1 MAEETQKKLVQFA
14 YVAKKAD
21 VTAEQLAG
29 NYANYV
35 IFAKEDK
42 AIWAQG
48 IWYDGVSPETTK
60 TIDNKI
66 NELKYFAS
74 VTDGT
79 GTKAGAPKPGAAL
92 KFIGTEGVN
101 VTVGEA
107 GVTIKFA
114 DGAIATGTANGT
126 IKVNGKDVAVQGLTQ
141 LAYTDPTTIATKSA
155 LDAVKATADSKIAN
169 VSAKTGEAVSV
180 SVTDHVA
187 TVGLN
192 INNATGD
199 NAVKL
204 EQTADGLK
212 ATVATPVTVK
222 ADDKILSK
230 ADGNVISAKVSLN
243 YNSTDK
249 TIELLGKDGVKF
261 SSIDARNFI
270 KDGMVKTASLVE
282 TAESGVTG
290 IEVPYI
296 KIEFQTTEGKAAEPV
311 RFSVKKLVDIYDGAN
326 LKLSNA
332 YVTAAAYDAPVKG
345 ESVDVAIGKLAKGV
359 ADAKASGVLSVGG
372 KAGALTLKST
382 TADKTV
388 SLAIS
393 DGGEISASLNLD
405 TSKWDAALQKV
416 SVDAASDPSLV
427 KLTVTDKASNEQKL
441 KVETVTADPS
451 TATPTTVGLALAKD
465 VHAYVEAKDASV
477 RADFAAADD
486 AIKNKVVALD
496 AAYKAA
502 DTSNL
507 NAAKAYT
514 DEKKLEITNAY
525 AAADTS
531 LKNYVDT
538 QDTSI
543 YNASKKYTDDKLT
556 WIELP
561 TKA

>member
-1 MAEETQKKLVQFA
+1 MAEEAQKKLVQFA
-14 YVAKKAD
+14 YVEKKAD
-21 VTAEQLAG
+21 VTTEQLAG
-29 NYANYV
+29 DYANYV

-48 IWYDGVSPETTK
+48 IWYDGVSPETTT
-60 TIDNKI
+60 TIDKKI
-66 NELKYFAS
+66 KELKYFAA
-74 VTDGT
+74 VTDGA
-79 GTKAGAPKPGAAL
+79 GTKAGAPNPGATL
-92 KFIGTEGVN
+92 KFIGTDGVN
-101 VTVGEA
+101 VTVGED

-126 IKVNGKDVAVQGLTQ
+126 IKVNGKDVAVHGLTE

-155 LDAVKATADSKIAN
+155 LDAVEAKADSKIAN

-180 SVTDHVA
+180 SVSDHVA

-192 INNATGD
+192 IDNATGD

-204 EQTADGLK
+204 EQTATGLK

-230 ADGNVISAKVSLN
+230 AAGNVISAEVSLN
-243 YNSTDK
+243 YNSADK
-249 TIELLGKDGVKF
+249 TIELLGKDGEKI
-261 SSIDARNFI
+261 SDIDATNFI

-282 TAESGVTG
+282 TAEKGVTG

-296 KIEFQTTEGKAAEPV
+296 KIEFQTTEGEAAEPV

-326 LKLSNA
+326 LKLSNEYA
-332 YVTAAAYDAPVKG
+332 TAAAYDAPAKG
-345 ESVDVAIGKLAKGV
+345 ESVDVAIGKLAKGI
-359 ADAKASGVLSVGG
+359 ADATASGVLSVGG

-382 TADKTV
+382 TTDKTV

-393 DGGEISASLNLD
+393 DSGEISASLNLD

-416 SVDAASDPSLV
+416 SGDAASAPSLV

-441 KVETVTADPS
+441 KVETVIADPS
-451 TATPTTVGLALAKD
+451 TATTNTVGLALAKD
-465 VHAYVEAKDASV
+465 VHAYVEAKDANL
-477 RADFAAADD
+477 RTDFAAADKVID
-486 AIKNKVVALD
+486 DKVVALD

-507 NAAKAYT
+507 TAAKAYT
-514 DEKKLEITNAY
+514 DERERAITTAY

-561 TKA
+561 KA

>member
-21 VTAEQLAG
+21 VTNEQLAG
-29 NYANYV
+29 DYANYV

-48 IWYDGVSPETTK
+48 IWYDGVSPETNK
-60 TIDNKI
+60 TIDEKI
-66 NELKYFAS
+66 NELKYFTS

-79 GTKAGAPKPGAAL
+79 GTKAGATKPGAAL

-101 VTVGEA
+101 VTVGED

-126 IKVNGKDVAVQGLTQ
+126 IKVNGKNVAVHGLTE
-141 LAYTDPTTIATKSA
+141 LAYTEPNTIATTSA
-155 LDAVKATADSKIAN
+155 LNAVKDNADSKIAN

-204 EQTADGLK
+204 EQTAAGLK

-222 ADDKILSK
+222 DDDKILSK
-230 ADGNVISAKVSLN
+230 AAGNVISAKVSLN
-243 YNSTDK
+243 YNQTDK
-249 TIELLGKDGVKF
+249 TIELLGKNGVL

-296 KIEFQTTEGKAAEPV
+296 KIEFQTTEGEAAEPI

-332 YVTAAAYDAPVKG
+332 YGTATAYDAPAQG
-345 ESVDVAIGKLAKGV
+345 DSVDVAIGKLAKGV

-382 TADKTV
+382 TTDKTV

-393 DGGEISASLNLD
+393 DSGEISASLNLD

-427 KLTVTDKASNEQKL
+427 KLTVTNKASNEQKL
-441 KVETVTADPS
+441 KVETVIADPS
-451 TATPTTVGLALAKD
+451 TATTTTVGLALAKD
-465 VHAYVEAKDASV
+465 VHAYVEAKDASL
-477 RADFAAADD
+477 RTAFADADTV
-486 AIKNKVVALD
+486 INNKVVALE

-502 DTSNL
+502 DTSIL
-507 NAAKAYT
+507 TAAKAYT
-514 DEKKLEITNAY
+514 NEREQAITTAY
-525 AAADTS
+525 TDADTS
-531 LKNYVDT
+531 LKNYVDN

>member
-21 VTAEQLAG
+21 VTTEQLAG

-66 NELKYFAS
+66 NELKYFTS
-74 VTDGT
+74 VTDGNGTT
-79 GTKAGAPKPGAAL
+79 GGAQKPGAAL
-92 KFIGTEGVN
+92 KIIGTEGVN

-126 IKVNGKDVAVQGLTQ
+126 IKVNGKDVAVQGLTE

-155 LDAVKATADSKIAN
+155 LDAVEAKADSKIAN

-199 NAVKL
+199 NAVTL
-204 EQTADGLK
+204 EQTAAGLK
-212 ATVATPVTVK
+212 ATVATPVTVN

-230 ADGNVISAKVSLN
+230 AAGNVISSDITFEYVSADKKIYLFGK
-243 YNSTDK
+243 DK
-249 TIELLGKDGVKF
+249 TKANAI
-261 SSIDARNFI
+261 STIDTTDFI
-270 KDGMVKTASLVE
+270 KDGMVDNVKFDEKT
-282 TAESGVTG
+282 
-290 IEVPYI
+290 
-296 KIEFQTTEGKAAEPV
+296 KILTITFNTDAGKEAIPV
-311 RFSVKKLVDIYDGAN
+311 DLSKLVDSYNGAN
-326 LKLSNA
+326 LKLSDA
-332 YVTAAAYDAPVKG
+332 YVTAADYVAPVKG

-388 SLAIS
+388 SLTIS
-393 DGGEISASLNLD
+393 DSGEISASLNLD

-441 KVETVTADPS
+441 KVETVIADPS
-451 TATPTTVGLALAKD
+451 TATTSTVGLALAKD
-465 VHAYVEAKDASV
+465 VHAYVEAKDANL
-477 RADFAAADD
+477 RTDFAAADK
-486 AIKNKVVALD
+486 AIDDKVVALD

-507 NAAKAYT
+507 AAAKAYT
-514 DEKKLEITNAY
+514 DERERAITNAY
-525 AAADTS
+525 TAADTS